1 MSDPAQPTDATSFL
15 HSLAP
20 DLRRTILSEMDDTVM
35 NFLPADIAAEAQ
47 TLRQERETRRRQ
59 ILEQR
64 QAMYEHMR
72 ASHTM
77 PPWLHEPS
85 YRYAMFQHPA
95 LERDHVGGMMSTF
108 LYHPFTQRGEQ
119 GSKQIL
125 DQEGL
130 ACLMV
135 LLFLDEPKLHFNRLF
150 RIFRNL
156 AQHLPTRAWLIRSLI
171 SVLKDAYFSP
181 VVSHACPYPAPLM
194 PPSQEASQASTS
206 GTPVAVHEH
215 TPHWLKVGVNAAL
228 GSHAS
233 TFHFVHSGKL
243 GSSTT
248 IHVHP
253 HASITICNNVL
264 DLLIFLARQFP
275 SSFLPPDLL
284 PKDKN
289 AATRNPLPV
298 DVVSNF
304 WQVLL
309 RLDSSASR
317 KGKSSGKAFQLSDAS
332 QDKSEVGVFSSSPMG
347 HLMSLF
353 THPVIQNS
361 VSLVDKLLR
370 ALSVVSGSIPKQGLS
385 RSQTRTPQGTGMPVE
400 QQHPEESAGDKCPP
414 SLSVVSV
421 DLINSAV
428 RLLTS
433 GKCNEESL
441 DDATSLL
448 INLSRCSSVTRE
460 TILQVLLE
468 GIRSIGHCLCDQIS
482 VLMDDIM
489 GNEAIVA
496 LHRAAG
502 ATASEEMMM
511 VSNSSGAPPALGS
524 AEGVVLP
531 TLRGEG
537 PVVDHSQDL
546 HLPTMGP
553 LTCKGSQQSFFL
565 RLLKVV
571 CQLRESALSATS
583 QARSASAASSV
594 MGNIGAGNG
603 SI

>member
-1 MSDPAQPTDATSFL
+1 
-15 HSLAP
+15 
-20 DLRRTILSEMDDTVM
+20 
-35 NFLPADIAAEAQ
+35 
-47 TLRQERETRRRQ
+47 
-59 ILEQR
+59 
-64 QAMYEHMR
+64 
-72 ASHTM
+72 
-77 PPWLHEPS
+77 
-85 YRYAMFQHPA
+85 
-95 LERDHVGGMMSTF
+95 MSTL
-108 LYHPFTQRGEQ
+108 LYHPFSQRGEQ

-135 LLFLDEPKLHFNRLF
+135 LLFLDAPKLHFNRLF

-156 AQHLPTRAWLIRSLI
+156 SQHLPTRAWLIRSLI
-171 SVLKDAYFSP
+171 SILKEAHFSP
-181 VVSHACPYPAPLM
+181 VMSHTCPLPAPLT
-194 PPSQEASQASTS
+194 PVRDSSQTS
-206 GTPVAVHEH
+206 ACSTPVAVHEH

-233 TFHFVHSGKL
+233 TFQFVHSGKL

-248 IHVHP
+248 IHVHA
-253 HASITICNNVL
+253 HASLTICNNVL

-275 SSFLPPDLL
+275 SSFLPSELL

-289 AATRNPLPV
+289 PAATTRNHLPV

-309 RLDSSASR
+309 RLDSSASK
-317 KGKSSGKAFQLSDAS
+317 KGKSSGKAFQLSESS
-332 QDKSEVGVFSSSPMG
+332 QDKSEVGMFSSSSMG
-347 HLMSLF
+347 HLMGLF

-370 ALSVVSGSIPKQGLS
+370 VLSVVSGSIPKQGLS
-385 RSQTRTPQGTGMPVE
+385 RSLTSKTPQVTVPPVE
-400 QQHPEESAGDKCPP
+400 HQLKQQTSVVTLESASPGCTP
-414 SLSVVSV
+414 SLSSVVSV

-428 RLLTS
+428 KLLTS

-448 INLSRCSSVTRE
+448 INLSRCSSTTRT

-468 GIRSIGHCLCDQIS
+468 GVQSIGHCLCEQIS
-482 VLMDDIM
+482 VLMDDIT
-489 GNEAIVA
+489 GNEAILA
-496 LHRAAG
+496 LRRAG
-502 ATASEEMMM
+502 ATVPEEIIM
-511 VSNSSGAPPALGS
+511 SSSSSSAPPALGTV
-524 AEGVVLP
+524 EGVVLP
-531 TLRGEG
+531 TVKGEG

-553 LTCKGSQQSFFL
+553 LTSKGSQQSFFL

-571 CQLRESALSATS
+571 CQLRESALSATN
-583 QARSASAASSV
+583 QAKSAAAANVMASV
-594 MGNIGAGNG
+594 SVGGD
-603 SI
+603 